1 MRILVVDDDEL
12 FSALLKDNLIE
23 QRYTV
28 DTAVNGLEAWELVET
43 FDYDLILLDIIL
55 PKLDGISFCRR
66 LRAKGL
72 QVLVLLLTARGTSD
86 DKIMGLDAG
95 ADDYVVKPVPLQ
107 ELEARIRALLRR
119 KARTVSSVLEWANL
133 CLNPSQCEVTYNGI
147 PLNLTAKEYALLEL
161 FMGNTQKIHSQSS
174 ILNQL
179 WSLEDEP
186 PSGDTVRTLIKRLR
200 QKLKSAGTPDLIETV
215 YGLGYRLNPVFHK
228 VQDKDINS
236 KLPITSRSLSQSFS
250 STNIWKDS
258 KPKIIKQVVILEEEI
273 RNLNKL
279 PDSSW
284 LKVKQGAHK
293 LIASLGILNFA
304 DGVEIVHKI
313 QLILQKAISLQQ
325 EEHQSL
331 IISIETLHSLLEKI
345 SFPENDLTDVENKT
359 NKLDVKARLLVIDKD
374 TTFIENLTLEAA
386 PLGIQ
391 TTMVSNA
398 QLARDAIQRV
408 RPDIVLL
415 DMSKAEE
422 REDGLLLLEELSH
435 QNPPVPVLVFT
446 SNQQG
451 IDKVAIARRK
461 GKGFFQK
468 PIAPGY
474 VLETITQI
482 LKPVKKIEAK
492 IMVLDDDRMVLRLL
506 RTLLEPWGLHVIS
519 VNNSL
524 QFWEELETITPD
536 LLVLDVQMPDIDGIE
551 ICQMLRNDSRWAW
564 LPILFLTGQ
573 RDIETIQQVFS
584 AGADDYVSKPVVA
597 PELITRIFNRL
608 ERTRLIREQAE
619 NDILTGLPNRQRANQ
634 DLERFLR
641 LAKHYQQPF
650 SLAVLTLDNLVQI
663 NRQYGHRQGD
673 QMLRKLAHI
682 LRQELRNED
691 IISRWQGAEFIVGM
705 YGMNRSDGVEWLAEI
720 LETLRGIEFQTSEG
734 NTIYTTFSAGITQY
748 PEDGKD
754 LQNLYQTATA
764 TLENAKKIGGDK
776 VLPATWRPIESQS
789 FFNVILLHQDSGFAS
804 SILDAMKTRGY
815 HIHWLQD
822 GKTAIN
828 LLSGQNPSLQAEI
841 ILLEDSL
848 PNLSGIEL
856 LKHFKRDKMTQR
868 SKVIWLSTDVNIIEK
883 AMSMGCFD
891 YINLPCSTSA
901 LLYRL
906 RSIFA

>member
-1 MRILVVDDDEL
+1 MRILIVDDDEL

-28 DTAVNGLEAWELVET
+28 DTAANGLEAWELVET

-133 CLNPSQCEVTYNGI
+133 RLNTSQCEVTYNGI

-215 YGLGYRLNPVFHK
+215 YGLGYRLNPAFHK

-236 KLPITSRSLSQSFS
+236 KLSISSKSLSQSSS
-250 STNIWKDS
+250 STNIWIDS
-258 KPKIIKQVVILEEEI
+258 KPKIIEQVVILEEEI

-284 LKVKQGAHK
+284 LRVKQGAHK

-304 DGVEIVHKI
+304 EGVEIVQKI

-345 SFPENDLTDVENKT
+345 SFPENDLTDVENINNKS

-374 TTFIENLTLEAA
+374 TSFIENLTLEAS

-398 QLARDAIQRV
+398 NLARDAIQRV

-415 DMSKAEE
+415 DMSESEE

-468 PIAPGY
+468 PIAPSY
-474 VLETITQI
+474 VLDTITQI

-536 LLVLDVQMPDIDGIE
+536 LLVLDVQMPDVDGIE

-573 RDIETIQQVFS
+573 RDTETIQQVFS

-619 NDILTGLPNRQRANQ
+619 NDTLTGLPNRQRANQ
-634 DLERFLR
+634 DLEKFLR
-641 LAKHYQQPF
+641 LANHSQQPF
-650 SLAVLTLDNLVQI
+650 CLAVLTLDNLVQI
-663 NRQYGHRQGD
+663 NRQYSHREGD
-673 QMLRKLAHI
+673 KILRRLAHI
-682 LRQELRNED
+682 LQQELRNED

-705 YGMNRSDGVEWLAEI
+705 YGMNRSDGVEWLAEV
-720 LETLRGIEFQTSEG
+720 LETLREIEFETSEG
-734 NTIYTTFSAGITQY
+734 TSIYTTFSAGITQY

-754 LQNLYQTATA
+754 LQSLYKIATV
-764 TLENAKKIGGDK
+764 TLENAKKIGGNR
-776 VLPATWRPIESQS
+776 VLPATWQAIESQS
-789 FFNVILLHQDSGFAS
+789 FFNVLLLHQDLGFAS

-828 LLSGQNPSLQAEI
+828 LVSGQNPSLQAEI

-856 LKHFKRDKMTQR
+856 LKHFKRDKITQR
-868 SKVIWLSTDVNIIEK
+868 SKVIWLSSDASMVEK
-883 AMSMGCFD
+883 AMSLGCFD
-891 YINLPCSTSA
+891 YINLPCSIPA
-901 LLYRL
+901 LIHRL
-906 RSIFA
+906 R

>member
-12 FSALLKDNLIE
+12 FCALLKENLIE

-28 DTAVNGLEAWELVET
+28 DTAPNGLEAWELVEA

-66 LRAKGL
+66 LRGKGS
-72 QVLVLLLTARGTSD
+72 QVLVMLLTARNTSD

-119 KARTVSSVLEWANL
+119 KARTVSSILEWANL
-133 CLNPSQCEVTYNGI
+133 RLNPSLCEVTYNGTA
-147 PLNLTAKEYALLEL
+147 LNLTAKEYALLEL

-200 QKLKSAGTPDLIETV
+200 QKLKSAGTPDFIETV
-215 YGLGYRLNPVFHK
+215 YGLGYRLNPTFHR
-228 VQDKDINS
+228 VQDKDIS
-236 KLPITSRSLSQSFS
+236 ISPKLPIRSGSLLQSSS

-258 KPKIIKQVVILEEEI
+258 KPKIIEQIVILEEEI
-273 RNLNKL
+273 RNLNKS

-284 LKVKQGAHK
+284 VKVKQDAHK
-293 LIASLGILNFA
+293 LIASLGILNLS
-304 DGVEIVHKI
+304 DGVEIIQKI
-313 QLILQKAISLQQ
+313 ELVLQKETSLRQ
-325 EEHQSL
+325 EQHESL
-331 IISIETLHSLLEKI
+331 IISIKTLHSLLEKI
-345 SFPENDLTDVENKT
+345 NFQVAHLSNLEHKTKQLDVET
-359 NKLDVKARLLVIDKD
+359 RLLVIDKD
-374 TTFIENLTLEAA
+374 TNFIEKLTSEAA

-415 DMSKAEE
+415 DMSKTEE
-422 REDGLLLLEELSH
+422 REDGLLLLEELSQ

-468 PIAPGY
+468 PITPSY

-482 LKPVKKIEAK
+482 LKPAKKIEAK
-492 IMVLDDDRMVLRLL
+492 IMVLDDDRMILRLL
-506 RTLLEPWGLHVIS
+506 RTLLEPWGLYVIS

-573 RDIETIQQVFS
+573 RDTETIQQVFS

-608 ERTRLIREQAE
+608 ERTRLIREQSE
-619 NDILTGLPNRQRANQ
+619 NDLLTGLPNRQRANQ

-641 LAKHYQQPF
+641 LANHYEQPF
-650 SLAVLTLDNLVQI
+650 CLAVLTLDNLVQI

-673 QMLRKLAHI
+673 QMLRRLAHI
-682 LRQELRNED
+682 LQQELRNED
-691 IISRWQGAEFIVGM
+691 IISRWQGAEFIIGM
-705 YGMNRSDGVEWLAEI
+705 YGMNRSDGVEWLAEV
-720 LETLRGIEFQTSEG
+720 LETLRGIEFQISEG
-734 NTIYTTFSAGITQY
+734 KTIYTTFSAGITQY

-754 LQNLYQTATA
+754 LQNLYTTATV
-764 TLENAKKIGGDK
+764 TLENAKKIGGNK

-789 FFNVILLHQDSGFAS
+789 FFNVIILHQNIEFAS
-804 SILDAMKTRGY
+804 SILDAMKTRGS

-822 GKTAIN
+822 GKTALN
-828 LLSGQNPSLQAEI
+828 LLSGQNPTMQAEI
-841 ILLEDSL
+841 ILLEDNF
-848 PNLSGIEL
+848 PNLNGIEL
-856 LKHFKRDKMTQR
+856 LKHFKRDKITQR
-868 SKVIWLSTDVNIIEK
+868 SKIVWLSSDASMVEK

-891 YINLPCSTSA
+891 YINLPCSIPA
-901 LLYRL
+901 LIHRL
-906 RSIFA
+906 R